1 MKADVAIERVSG
13 HGRRARREDS
23 LLRGAARHWRALACG
38 LVVALGLAAVPARA
52 TQEFSRKERKTC
64 LHCHSSPR
72 GGQDHLNPTGTYY
85 RSFRKL
91 PGAGAMIHPKPAAGP
106 APSDA
111 WHPERMPARAP
122 LPDTRADRAAQRK
135 LKARMA
141 RWTRALGAKS
151 CYHCHAE
158 RLPGATIQQLD
169 EARRRYE
176 VSVRHKEMTEL
187 INKSLGGGNKVSCYT
202 CHLGGQGPVN
212 FPGGVRP

>member
-1 MKADVAIERVSG
+1 MQADVAIERISG
-13 HGRRARREDS
+13 HEGRARRQDS
-23 LLRGAARHWRALACG
+23 AGFGPRRHWRALACG
-38 LVVALGLAAVPARA
+38 LVVALGLSVSGARA
-52 TQEFSRKERKTC
+52 TEQFARQERKTC
-64 LHCHSSPR
+64 LHCHESPR
-72 GGQDHLNPTGTYY
+72 GGRDRLNPTGTYY

-122 LPDTRADRAAQRK
+122 LPNTRADRASERQ

-151 CYHCHAE
+151 CYYCHAE
-158 RLPGATIQQLD
+158 KLPGATIQQLD

-176 VSVRHKEMTEL
+176 VSIRHKELTGL
-187 INKSLGGGNKVSCYT
+187 INKSLGGPKVSCYT
-202 CHLGGQGPVN
+202 CHLGGQGPVA
-212 FPGGVRP
+212 FPGELTP

>member
-1 MKADVAIERVSG
+1 MKAEVSIERVSG
-13 HGRRARREDS
+13 HGVGARSQDS
-23 LLRGAARHWRALACG
+23 ARGWPRRHWRVLACG
-38 LVVALGLAAVPARA
+38 LLLALGVAVPEAPA
-52 TQEFSRKERKTC
+52 SQEFARKERKTC
-64 LHCHSSPR
+64 LHCHNSPR
-72 GGQDHLNPTGTYY
+72 GGRDRLNPTGTYY

-111 WHPERMPARAP
+111 WHPERIPARTP

-187 INKSLGGGNKVSCYT
+187 INKSLGGTKVSCYT
-202 CHLGGQGPVN
+202 CHLGGQGPVS
-212 FPGGVRP
+212 FPGGLNP